1 MAKCWK
7 PSNLISIET
16 QLYKLG
22 SPFAME
28 NFASVKMNEEAVYI
42 LIWKVFQDNN
52 LSEKAKYIACYNLCL
67 KNGEYVIKL
76 LIYAQNISGRIHKKL
91 IKSIAMDR

>member
-1 MAKCWK
+1 MAKCCK
-7 PSNLISIET
+7 PSKLISIET

-28 NFASVKMNEEAVYI
+28 NFESVKMNEEALYI

-52 LSEKAKYIACYNLCL
+52 LSEKAKYIA
-67 KNGEYVIKL
+67 
-76 LIYAQNISGRIHKKL
+76 
-91 IKSIAMDR
+91 